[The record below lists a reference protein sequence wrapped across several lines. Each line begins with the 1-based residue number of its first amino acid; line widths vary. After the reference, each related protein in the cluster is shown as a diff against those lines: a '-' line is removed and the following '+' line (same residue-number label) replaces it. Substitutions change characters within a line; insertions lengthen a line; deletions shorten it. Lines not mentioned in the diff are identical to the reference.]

1 MIVGKL
7 SEFKVND
14 YVVFNDI
21 PLRIVG
27 SREDGKI
34 GCQYPINPEC
44 IIWHDPSKFA
54 SRSLT
59 IK

>member
-1 MIVGKL
+1 MLVGKL
-7 SEFKVND
+7 QDFQIND
-14 YVVFNDI
+14 LIVFNNI

-34 GCQYPINPEC
+34 GCQYPINPDC
-44 IIWHDPSKFA
+44 VIWHDPSKLA
-54 SRSLT
+54 HRSLT